1 MYSSNFTGGIY
12 SGPGPYNWTFQITSG
27 VGNVAPGAPDA
38 ANRKRISKSMLAPN
52 SPNPGTA
59 SVSGRFR
66 VVTPYQTAYSPVVT
80 ASFTVNPT
88 GGEPV

>member
-27 VGNVAPGAPDA
+27 TGSVNSGAPDA
-38 ANRKRISKSMLAPN
+38 VNRKRIVKSMVAPL
-52 SPNPGTA
+52 SSNPAT
-59 SVSGRFR
+59 SQVQGRFR
-66 VVTPYQTAYSPVVT
+66 VSTPYQTAYSPIVT